1 MAKKNKKETTV
12 VMTIEATFIFKDGK
26 VPEGYTDVIDLSGL
40 VPDADKVD
48 LKNIKVFER
57 E

>member
-12 VMTIEATFIFKDGK
+12 VMTVEATFVFKDGK
-26 VPEGYTDVIDLSGL
+26 VPEGYTDAIDLTKIC
-40 VPDADKVD
+40 PEADKVD

>member
-1 MAKKNKKETTV
+1 MTKKTKKETTV
-12 VMTIEATFIFKDGK
+12 VMTIEAAFVFKDGK
-26 VPEGYTDVIDLSGL
+26 VPEGYTDTIDLSSL

-48 LKNIKVFER
+48 LKKIKVFKR